1 LETRRIPVE
10 QQVIFAIILLVAL
23 PVANFHFEHHLY
35 AQAVI
40 ALTAFAVGVV
50 LLAAEWRRRPVA
62 VTGPAIESVD
72 RVLPPLR
79 PATLRVLNAR
89 GVCPAGFQQG
99 HTWRV
104 DAEGHLTPDLCQGAI
119 QQICPLLQLRG
130 SELGF
135 EQQVTCRCPQ
145 KGRELVF
152 GVRLAPQP
160 A

>member
-1 LETRRIPVE
+1 METRRIPVE
-10 QQVIFAIILLVAL
+10 QVIFAIIVLATL
-23 PVANFHFEHHLY
+23 PVADFHFEHHLY

-40 ALTAFAVGVV
+40 ALTAFLVGVV

-62 VTGPAIESVD
+62 VTVSTIESGD

-79 PATLRVLNAR
+79 PATLRVLSGK

-104 DAEGHLTPDLCQGAI
+104 DAEGHLTPALCQGAI
-119 QQICPLLQLRG
+119 QQICPLLQLQG
-130 SELGF
+130 SGLGF
-135 EQQVTCRCPQ
+135 EQQVACRCPY